1 MQLVRP
7 HAQTAQKAGIKTIPW
22 KVEIQIAK
30 SVNKEN
36 TTIKQASGLA
46 KNVLLDTTLR
56 KWVFQWMN
64 AGLVLWGISIIVA
77 VTVKAAVNVQQVN
90 SWISFLRRTVRAN
103 PVLTAGGVPVP
114 MGNALHVLRAR
125 Q

>member
-7 HAQTAQKAGIKTIPW
+7 HAQTAQKAGVKTKPRE
-22 KVEIQIAK
+22 VEIQIAR
-30 SVNKEN
+30 SVTKEN
-36 TTIKQASGLA
+36 TTIKQARRLA

-64 AGLVLWGISIIVA
+64 AGLVLWGILIIVA

-90 SWISFLRRTVRAN
+90 SWISFLRRTIRAN
-103 PVLTAGGVPVP
+103 LVQTDSMQTIP
-114 MGNALHVLRAR
+114 R
-125 Q
+125 

>member
-7 HAQTAQKAGIKTIPW
+7 HAQTAQKAGIKTIPR

-36 TTIKQASGLA
+36 TTIKQARRHA
-46 KNVLLDTTLR
+46 NHVLMDTTTLQKR
-56 KWVFQWMN
+56 VSQWMS
-64 AGLVLWGISIIVA
+64 AGLVLWDIFIKVA

-90 SWISFLRRTVRAN
+90 SWISFLRRTIRAN
-103 PVLTAGGVPVP
+103 LVQTDSMQTIP
-114 MGNALHVLRAR
+114 R
-125 Q
+125 

>member
-1 MQLVRP
+1 MD
-7 HAQTAQKAGIKTIPW
+7 T
-22 KVEIQIAK
+22 
-30 SVNKEN
+30 
-36 TTIKQASGLA
+36 
-46 KNVLLDTTLR
+46 TTLR
-56 KWVFQWMN
+56 KRVSQWMN
-64 AGLVLWGISIIVA
+64 AGLVLWDIFMIVT
-77 VTVKAAVNVQQVN
+77 VTVKAAADVQQVN

>member
-7 HAQTAQKAGIKTIPW
+7 HAQTAQKAGIKTIPR

-30 SVNKEN
+30 SVTKEN
-36 TTIKQASGLA
+36 TTIKQARRLA

-56 KWVFQWMN
+56 KRVFQWMN
-64 AGLVLWGISIIVA
+64 AGLVLLGISIIVA
-77 VTVKAAVNVQQVN
+77 VTVKAAVNVKQVN

-103 PVLTAGGVPVP
+103 PVLAVGGVPLP

>member
-1 MQLVRP
+1 
-7 HAQTAQKAGIKTIPW
+7 
-22 KVEIQIAK
+22 
-30 SVNKEN
+30 
-36 TTIKQASGLA
+36 
-46 KNVLLDTTLR
+46 
-56 KWVFQWMN
+56 MN

-77 VTVKAAVNVQQVN
+77 VTVKAAVNVKQVN

-103 PVLTAGGVPVP
+103 PVLAVGGVPLP

>member
-7 HAQTAQKAGIKTIPW
+7 RAQTAQKAGIKTMRRE
-22 KVEIQIAK
+22 VEIQIAR
-30 SVNKEN
+30 SVPKEN
-36 TTIKQASGLA
+36 TTIKQARRLA

-56 KWVFQWMN
+56 KRVFQWMN

-103 PVLTAGGVPVP
+103 PVLTAGGVPLP